1 MKKIL
6 FILMFILTLIS
17 CTDSTQAK
25 LGGYGDNFKIEML
38 NCDGTITH
46 SWISTGKVRSESNSD
61 GYYFLDSKS
70 GELLEV
76 SGNVIITRLPKT
88 SPTVTITPVK

>member
-6 FILMFILTLIS
+6 FILMLSLTLIN

-25 LGGYGDNFKIEML
+25 LGGYGDNFRVDVL

-46 SWISTGKVRSESNSD
+46 SWISTGKVQAEKNSD
-61 GYYFLDSKS
+61 GYYFLDAKS
-70 GELLEV
+70 RELIEI
-76 SGNVIITRLPKT
+76 SGNIIITRLPKT
-88 SPTVTITPVK
+88 SPTITIN

>member
-6 FILMFILTLIS
+6 ILLMLSLTLIN
-17 CTDSTQAK
+17 CTDSSQAK
-25 LGGYGDNFKIEML
+25 LGGYGDNFKIEIV

-46 SWISTGKVRSESNSD
+46 SWISTGKVQSEANTD

-70 GELLEV
+70 KELIEI
-76 SGNVIITRLPKT
+76 SGNIIITRLPKT
-88 SPTVTITPVK
+88 GLQVTF